1 MINSKFKIDFSLLLL
16 SLLPL
21 GLVIGPL
28 IAEIIINS
36 IVLIFLINSIKN
48 KNFFIFKNKFFI
60 FFLLFYIY
68 LIINLFLSGFLQQSG
83 LNIFAYIRFIF
94 FPMAIYFILQKNDK
108 NIKLVFIFLSLTIL
122 IVVLDGYYQF
132 IFEKNLLG
140 YEKYRVDRISGFFKD
155 DLVLGSFL
163 SRLLPLF
170 IALILFFKNDLKL
183 TVLNLFIFLSAFI
196 LIFLSGERAAFFTS
210 LLTLFIINIQI
221 KSFLY
226 LRLIFSFILILLVSI
241 IIFNNPTVSDRYINQ
256 TKNQIF
262 GNLNKSNIDINK
274 ILPNYMPMFKTSFKM
289 FEENKLLG
297 MGPKSYRY
305 LCDDKRFI
313 NYFPQLHLIDNTVIK
328 IKQSWKEKRIV
339 NLERFYIKEGDII
352 EKNDKIFSY
361 RFNNDKKIQ
370 IYLSDKDGEIKKIYK
385 KNQYQPDEVV
395 LDIVPKNLPD
405 KKYYYKDACNS
416 HPHNFYIQILAEIG
430 LIGFTFIFG
439 IFIYLL
445 YLLVKNLFYKYFKK
459 KNLFS
464 DSELC
469 ILIGLF
475 MVLWPL
481 NTNGNFFN
489 NWINLISFYPL
500 GFFFYL
506 FNKKFQNK

>member
-48 KNFFIFKNKFFI
+48 KNLFIFKNKFFV

-68 LIINLFLSGFLQQSG
+68 LIINLFLSDFVQQSG
-83 LNIFAYIRFIF
+83 LNILGYIRFIL
-94 FPMAIYFILQKNDK
+94 FPIAICLILERNKK
-108 NIKLVFIFLSLTIL
+108 NIKFVFIFLSLTIL

-140 YEKYRVDRISGFFKD
+140 YEKYRIDRISGFFKE
-155 DLVLGSFL
+155 DLILGSFL

-170 IALILFFKNDLKL
+170 IALILFFKNDFKL
-183 TVLNLFIFLSAFI
+183 TAFNLVIFLLAFI
-196 LIFLSGERAAFFTS
+196 LIFLSGERAAFFMS
-210 LLTLFIINIQI
+210 VLTLFIINIQI

-226 LRLIFSFILILLVSI
+226 LRLIFSLILILLVSTLI
-241 IIFNNPTVSDRYINQ
+241 LINPTISDRYIDQ
-256 TKNQIF
+256 TKNQIL
-262 GNLNKSNIDINK
+262 GDLNILDKDVSK
-274 ILPNYMPMFKTSFKM
+274 ILPNYMPMFETSSKM
-289 FEENKLLG
+289 FKENKLLG

-305 LCDDKRFI
+305 LCDDKRFVT
-313 NYFPQLHLIDNTVIK
+313 YFPKIKFKDNTIIK
-328 IKQSWKEKRIV
+328 IKQSWKERKYI
-339 NLERFYIKEGDII
+339 NPEIFYIKEGDII
-352 EKNDKIFSY
+352 KKNDKIFSY
-361 RFNNDKKIQ
+361 KLHNENKIK
-370 IYLSDKDGEIKKIYK
+370 IYLSDKEGKIIKIYK
-385 KNQYQPDEVV
+385 KNRYQAGEIL
-395 LDIVPKNLPD
+395 LDIDPKNTPD
-405 KKYYYKDACNS
+405 KEYFYDNACNS

-439 IFIYLL
+439 IFSYLS

-459 KNLFS
+459 RSLFT

-481 NTNGNFFN
+481 TTNGNFFN

-500 GFFFYL
+500 GFLFYL
-506 FNKKFQNK
+506 HNKRIKK